1 MCPPV
6 PRLDMENMIL
16 SQPTPTDQK
25 CESDQFIVTGGA
37 PIPAICGVNTGA
49 HSKNIFLNLWLQIE

>member
-1 MCPPV
+1 
-6 PRLDMENMIL
+6 MENMVIA
-16 SQPTPTDQK
+16 QPTSTDQK

-49 HSKNIFLNLWLQIE
+49 HSKPIFLHDALCYY